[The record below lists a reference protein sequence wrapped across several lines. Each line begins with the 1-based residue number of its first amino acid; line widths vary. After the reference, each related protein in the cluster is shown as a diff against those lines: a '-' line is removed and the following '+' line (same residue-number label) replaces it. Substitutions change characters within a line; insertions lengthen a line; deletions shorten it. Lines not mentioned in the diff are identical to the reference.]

1 MESEDANMNGQDRSI
16 IAISGSHGIM
26 HAYLVLLPAMIPI
39 LQGDLGDIGTVGM
52 LASLVSL
59 FYGWFSLPVGFI
71 ADKYSRRLLI
81 AASMV
86 LCGGASIIVGLSPNV
101 PVAAVGMIILG
112 IGASLYHPCGYAHM
126 ALVSDEMRGRY
137 MGYQGLGGDMGMAVS
152 FLTSSIL
159 GSSFGWRMTFLIWGV
174 VGLAMAAVDLLVIKD
189 IVCEVDPTQLRKGP
203 VETVRRMFATAERR
217 TLLLTFV
224 IVVISGMLWTGVSNF
239 IMVYITDVK
248 MVALVIAGG
257 LSTLKYTVGAFAMI
271 IGGVLSDKLGRK
283 KLLLFGYS
291 LFAVSLVAL
300 TLAPSN
306 LLILAGLVVVLGF
319 AFFVTQSPMNA
330 LLGDISHKDTVGV
343 TYGVNFT
350 LKYGIGFFTPAIA
363 GWLAVNYSLNHVFYF
378 FAALSAAAFLVAT
391 LIKER

>member
-1 MESEDANMNGQDRSI
+1 
-16 IAISGSHGIM
+16 
-26 HAYLVLLPAMIPI
+26 
-39 LQGDLGDIGTVGM
+39 
-52 LASLVSL
+52 
-59 FYGWFSLPVGFI
+59 
-71 ADKYSRRLLI
+71 
-81 AASMV
+81 
-86 LCGGASIIVGLSPNV
+86 
-101 PVAAVGMIILG
+101 
-112 IGASLYHPCGYAHM
+112 
-126 ALVSDEMRGRY
+126 
-137 MGYQGLGGDMGMAVS
+137 
-152 FLTSSIL
+152 
-159 GSSFGWRMTFLIWGV
+159 
-174 VGLAMAAVDLLVIKD
+174 MAAVDLLVIKD
-189 IVCEVDPTQLRKGP
+189 IVCAVDPTQLRKGP
-203 VETVRRMFATAERR
+203 VETLRRMFATAERR

-271 IGGVLSDKLGRK
+271 IGGTLSDKLGRK

-306 LLILAGLVVVLGF
+306 LLILAGLVAVLGF

-350 LKYGIGFFTPAIA
+350 LKYGVGFFTPAIA